1 MNYLRLY
8 NFNNRGNLK
17 DVFRP
22 SSPFIIL
29 PSKFSFMSERIPDF
43 QSLMYPLLSFLKD
56 QKPHNLQEVMAALAT
71 KFQLTEEDLKIK
83 VPSGQMGL
91 FKNRVAWAISYL
103 KNSGLV
109 FYPQRGVYQITATG
123 KNVANEAI
131 DYINIA
137 YLRHFDDFKKWQ
149 GSFDKGSDTEKQQ
162 APDPLIPGKTPE
174 EILGD
179 TIKDLNNN
187 LGYELLEIL
196 KEKPTKYFEYFLL
209 ELLTR
214 MGYGGVEEKN
224 FEVVGQ
230 SGDNGIDG
238 IIYQD
243 KLGIERIY
251 VQAKRW
257 KDNKV
262 QSKDIRDF
270 IGSLSLRGT
279 NKGIFIATSDFTED
293 AMATAKMNPHNRII
307 LINGQTLVDL
317 AIHHNVG
324 VQPKKTY
331 EVKDIDNDFFE
342 EI

>member
-1 MNYLRLY
+1 
-8 NFNNRGNLK
+8 
-17 DVFRP
+17 
-22 SSPFIIL
+22 
-29 PSKFSFMSERIPDF
+29 MSERIPDF
-43 QSLMYPLLSFLKD
+43 QSLMYPIVQLLGD
-56 QKPHNLQEVMAALAT
+56 NTPHSLADVLAKMAT
-71 KFQLTEEDLKIK
+71 QFSLTEEDLKVK

-91 FKNRVAWAISYL
+91 FKNRVAWALSYL
-103 KNSGLV
+103 KNSGLI
-109 FYPQRGVYQITATG
+109 FYPKRGVYQITEVG
-123 KNVANEAI
+123 SEVLKQNI
-131 DYINIA
+131 DYINIPFLKQFQG
-137 YLRHFDDFKKWQ
+137 YKDWQ
-149 GSFDKGSDTEKQQ
+149 STFGKDEEQVVSTEDTKAGNQS
-162 APDPLIPGKTPE
+162 KTPE

-179 TIKDLNNN
+179 TFRDLNKS

-196 KEKPTKYFEYFLL
+196 KSKDPSYFERFVL

-214 MGYGGVEEKN
+214 IGYGGVDEKN

-270 IGSLSLRGT
+270 IGSLSLKGT
-279 NKGIFIATSDFTED
+279 NKGIFITTSDFTED
-293 AMATAKMNPHNRII
+293 ALNTAKMNPQNRII
-307 LINGQTLVDL
+307 LLNGQQLAAL
-317 AIHHNVG
+317 AIENNIG
-324 VQPKKTY
+324 VQVKENYVMK
-331 EVKDIDNDFFE
+331 EVDHDFFE

>member
-1 MNYLRLY
+1 
-8 NFNNRGNLK
+8 
-17 DVFRP
+17 
-22 SSPFIIL
+22 
-29 PSKFSFMSERIPDF
+29 MSERIPDF
-43 QSLMYPLLSFLKD
+43 QSLMYPIVQLLGD
-56 QKPHNLQEVMAALAT
+56 NIPHSLAEVLSTMAT
-71 KFQLTEEDLKIK
+71 KFSLTEDDLKVK

-91 FKNRVAWAISYL
+91 FKNRVAWALSYL
-103 KNSGLV
+103 KNSGLI
-109 FYPQRGVYQITATG
+109 FYPKRGVYQITEVG
-123 KNVANEAI
+123 SEVLKQNI
-131 DYINIA
+131 DYINIP
-137 YLRHFDDFKKWQ
+137 YLKQFQGYKDWQ
-149 GSFDKGSDTEKQQ
+149 STFGKEEEQGASTEEIKAGNQS
-162 APDPLIPGKTPE
+162 KTPE

-179 TIKDLNNN
+179 TFRDLNKS

-196 KEKPTKYFEYFLL
+196 KSKDPSYFERFVL

-214 MGYGGVEEKN
+214 IGYGGVDEKN

-270 IGSLSLRGT
+270 IGSLSLKGT
-279 NKGIFIATSDFTED
+279 NKGIFITTSDFTED
-293 AMATAKMNPHNRII
+293 ALNTAKLNPQNRII
-307 LINGQTLVDL
+307 LLNGQQLAAL
-317 AIHHNVG
+317 AIENNIG
-324 VQPKKTY
+324 VQVKENYVMK
-331 EVKDIDNDFFE
+331 EVDHDFFE

>member
-1 MNYLRLY
+1 
-8 NFNNRGNLK
+8 
-17 DVFRP
+17 
-22 SSPFIIL
+22 
-29 PSKFSFMSERIPDF
+29 MSEKIPDF
-43 QSLMYPLLSFLKD
+43 QSLMYPIVKLLGDNTSHSLAD
-56 QKPHNLQEVMAALAT
+56 VLAT
-71 KFQLTEEDLKIK
+71 MATQFSLNEEDLKVK

-91 FKNRVAWAISYL
+91 FKNRVAWALSYL
-103 KNSGLV
+103 KNSGLI
-109 FYPQRGVYQITATG
+109 FYPKRGVYQITETG
-123 KNVANEAI
+123 IEVLKQNIN
-131 DYINIA
+131 YINIT
-137 YLRHFDDFKKWQ
+137 YLKQFQGYKDWQ
-149 GSFDKGSDTEKQQ
+149 STFGKEEEQMVSNEDTKASNQS
-162 APDPLIPGKTPE
+162 KTPE

-179 TIKDLNNN
+179 TFRDLNKS

-196 KEKPTKYFEYFLL
+196 KSKDPSYFERFVL

-214 MGYGGVEEKN
+214 IGYGGVDEKN

-270 IGSLSLRGT
+270 IGSLSLKGT
-279 NKGIFIATSDFTED
+279 NKGIFITTSDFTED
-293 AMATAKMNPHNRII
+293 ALNTAKMNPQNRII
-307 LINGQTLVDL
+307 LLNGQQLAAL
-317 AIHHNVG
+317 AIENNIG
-324 VQPKKTY
+324 VQVKENYVMK
-331 EVKDIDNDFFE
+331 EVDHDFFE